1 MMLSL
6 IHIYEQTLML
16 SPTCRSFITT
26 PSLLRRSIHYF
37 DFCDNNFF
45 AFLYSFTTTVQI
57 PKQYSSVCPTAEVYI
72 SGIIMHIIFISA
84 SFSHYYVQKHLPGC
98 HELLSMRAPV
108 PSSVDSNIC
117 IYECLFIHSTSDGH
131 HLKHSYFIFI
141 LES

>member
-1 MMLSL
+1 MK
-6 IHIYEQTLML
+6 QTLML
-16 SPTCRSFITT
+16 SPTQIFHYNPIPT
-26 PSLLRRSIHYF
+26 RRSIHYF

-45 AFLYSFTTTVQI
+45 ASLYSFTTTVQI

-98 HELLSMRAPV
+98 HELLARAPV

-117 IYECLFIHSTSDGH
+117 IYECLFIHSTFDGH

-141 LES
+141 LESWRCKSSYGIL